1 MAQLIAAVEERRDF
15 IGVNWVRKGESDRTV
30 RVIDYACGP
39 GTISRV
45 SRQETTG
52 KGGGLMWLSMRFGNR
67 QKILTHKKK
76 KLCSRPCIHTSPS
89 AAA

>member
-15 IGVNWVRKGESDRTV
+15 IGVSWARKGESDRTV
-30 RVIDYACGP
+30 RMIDYACGP

-52 KGGGLMWLSMRFGNR
+52 KGGD
-67 QKILTHKKK
+67 
-76 KLCSRPCIHTSPS
+76 
-89 AAA
+89 